1 MKTKILIPLD
11 GSSFSRKVI
20 NHVVKIFP
28 PEICELTLLKVAT
41 VPDELKEPM
50 RASKIT
56 GDWSTVM
63 SWNPAIGAKQKMDPE
78 KSAYIERVWGGLKA
92 EMVDNLAEI
101 KEKLKEEG
109 YDVSLGIRFGN
120 IAKEIIS
127 YTELNKIDLIAM
139 STHGRKGF
147 KRMIISSVAEKV
159 LPNVRVPVMMLHP

>member
-1 MKTKILIPLD
+1 MKSRILIPLD

-28 PEICELTLLKVAT
+28 PSICEIVLLKVSS
-41 VPDELKEPM
+41 VPDELKESLKGS
-50 RASKIT
+50 RVT
-56 GDWSTVM
+56 GDWATVM
-63 SWNPAIGAKQKMDPE
+63 SWNPAIGAKQKMDPD

-101 KEKLKEEG
+101 KEKLKEDG
-109 YDVSLGIRFGN
+109 YDVTLGIRFGN
-120 IAKEIIS
+120 VAKEIIS

-147 KRMIISSVAEKV
+147 KRMIIGSVAEKV
-159 LPNVRVPVMMLHP
+159 LPNVRIPVMMLHP